1 MLEIAERELNR
12 ISVDARVYFRTLGF
26 GAYAGVVVHGFGP
39 RDTLAVS
46 ARIEDS
52 LRERCTQNDPIHPVL
67 KHGPRSL
74 TYVRV
79 LGWQTLV
86 RNESEGANHAE
97 VRTFGGSIDRS
108 LDLSIDLSLSI
119 HVGTRKMVNY
129 A

>member
-79 LGWQTLV
+79 FGCQTRM
-86 RNESEGANHAE
+86 RNEGKRSETARWH
-97 VRTFGGSIDRS
+97 DRPTMI
-108 LDLSIDLSLSI
+108 LW
-119 HVGTRKMVNY
+119 
-129 A
+129 

>member
-39 RDTLAVS
+39 WDTLAVS

-52 LRERCTQNDPIHPVL
+52 LRERCTQNDPLHPVL

-79 LGWQTLV
+79 FGWQTLV
-86 RNESEGANHAE
+86 RNESEGANHVE
-97 VRTFGGSIDRS
+97 
-108 LDLSIDLSLSI
+108 
-119 HVGTRKMVNY
+119 VGTSVHY
-129 A
+129 

>member
-26 GAYAGVVVHGFGP
+26 GAYAGVVVHGFGS
-39 RDTLAVS
+39 RDTHA
-46 ARIEDS
+46 AAIGTEEHP

-86 RNESEGANHAE
+86 RNESEGANPSE
-97 VRTFGGSIDRS
+97 
-108 LDLSIDLSLSI
+108 
-119 HVGTRKMVNY
+119 VGTSVHY
-129 A
+129 

>member
-26 GAYAGVVVHGFGP
+26 GAYAGVVVHGIGP

-52 LRERCTQNDPIHPVL
+52 LRERCTQNDPLHPVL

-79 LGWQTLV
+79 LGCQTRV
-86 RNESEGANHAE
+86 RNESDWKQPFRPIMIL
-97 VRTFGGSIDRS
+97 V
-108 LDLSIDLSLSI
+108 
-119 HVGTRKMVNY
+119 
-129 A
+129 